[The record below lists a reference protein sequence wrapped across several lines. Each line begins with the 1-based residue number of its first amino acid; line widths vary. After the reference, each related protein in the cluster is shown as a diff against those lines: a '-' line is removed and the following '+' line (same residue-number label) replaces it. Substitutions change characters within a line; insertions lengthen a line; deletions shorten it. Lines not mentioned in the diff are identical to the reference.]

1 MIFLYLLIAVL
12 AFLTGWFLGKQR
24 TVKPIYKPVKK
35 GDFGTEENLR
45 KEYEN
50 FLNYD
55 GSEQI

>member
-1 MIFLYLLIAVL
+1 MTVIVLLLIAVL
-12 AFLTGWFLGKQR
+12 AFMGGFLFGAIYSPQSSLTESR
-24 TVKPIYKPVKK
+24 KPDCQVEIIA
-35 GDFGTEENLR
+35 